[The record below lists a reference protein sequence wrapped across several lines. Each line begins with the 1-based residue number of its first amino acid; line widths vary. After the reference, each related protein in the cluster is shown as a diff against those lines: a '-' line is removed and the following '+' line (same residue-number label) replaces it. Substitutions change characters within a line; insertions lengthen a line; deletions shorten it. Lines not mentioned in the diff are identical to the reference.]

1 MDKWHILTKLTKT
14 TMIQPCSASQK
25 QRIVI
30 VGGGTAGWLTAAI
43 VAAKHKIAKG
53 ECALD
58 ITLVE
63 ASDIPTV
70 GVGEGTWPTMRNTLK
85 DIGLSEKDVF
95 RKCSATFKQGG
106 KFVNW
111 VHGNGDF
118 YYHPFTVPL
127 GYGRIELAPYLDDIS
142 HFATSVNFQQH
153 VCEKNLA
160 PRTLSDNEY
169 SSAQSNYAY
178 HLDAGAFAD
187 MLRTFCKE
195 ELGVKHLVATVDGI
209 TKEGSDSIG
218 SITLNNGDTLHADLF
233 VDCSGFRS
241 LLLGQTLG
249 EDVTSTSDVL
259 FNDTALALH
268 VPYEEDYE
276 IKPYTQATA
285 QEAGWIWDIG
295 LTSRRGVGH
304 VFSSRFMGED
314 EACNTL
320 MNYVGDTHKDLSP
333 RVIKFESGYRK
344 TLWKGNCVA
353 VGLAAG
359 VVEPLEATALM
370 LIEISARYIA
380 EQMPMPASAAPVV
393 SKRFNKQ
400 MNYRWQRII
409 DFLKLHYV
417 LTNRQEP
424 YWLANKDPQTIPD
437 SLKEDMEIWRY
448 RGPQIADFSAAIE
461 LFPAASYQYV
471 LYGMGFSPDFSL
483 HGHLNNLGP
492 TATSLLNQNQLI
504 TEQKM
509 QALPNHRDYIEQWL
523 SA

>member
-1 MDKWHILTKLTKT
+1 MK
-14 TMIQPCSASQK
+14 QPGTASEK

-43 VAAKHKIAKG
+43 VAAKHNIDKG
-53 ECALD
+53 RCALD

-85 DIGLSEKDVF
+85 DIGLSEKEVF
-95 RKCSATFKQGG
+95 RQCSAAFKQGG
-106 KFVNW
+106 KFINW

-127 GYGRIELAPYLDDIS
+127 GYGRIELAPYLDNIS
-142 HFATSVNFQQH
+142 SFATAVNFQQH

-160 PRTLSDNEY
+160 PRTLSDSEY

-195 ELGVKHLVATVDGI
+195 KLGVKHLVATVEHIHRTGEDAI
-209 TKEGSDSIG
+209 DC
-218 SITLNNGDTLHADLF
+218 ITLNSGESLSADLF

-241 LLLGQTLG
+241 LLLGETLG
-249 EDVTSTSDVL
+249 EKMTSTSDVL

-268 VPYEEDYE
+268 VPYEDDYE

-285 QEAGWIWDIG
+285 QQAGWIWDIG

-304 VFSSRFMGED
+304 VFSSEFMQED
-314 EACNTL
+314 RACDTL
-320 MNYVGDTHKDLSP
+320 MHYVGEAHKSLTP

-359 VVEPLEATALM
+359 FVEPLEATALM

-380 EQMPMPASAAPVV
+380 EQMPMPVSARPVV
-393 SKRFNKQ
+393 SKRFNEQ

-417 LTNRQEP
+417 LTERQEP
-424 YWLANKDPQTIPD
+424 YWQANKDPLTIPD

-471 LYGMGFSPDFSL
+471 LYGMGFAPDFSI
-483 HGHLNNLGP
+483 HSHLNKMDA
-492 TATSLLNQNQLI
+492 TAQSLINQNQLI